1 MAQPSSPE
9 NIHDKPAADMV
20 EDVIERSQE
29 ALQAGAQATAELQE
43 ALQAG
48 AQATAELNEIRRRAD
63 EALDWRRQLQRHP
76 WFPIAAAMAASV
88 FFYVI
93 FARRR

>member
-9 NIHDKPAADMV
+9 NIRNKPAADMV
-20 EDVIERSQE
+20 EDVIGRSRE
-29 ALQAGAQATAELQE
+29 ALEAGAQATSELQE
-43 ALQAG
+43 ALAAG

-76 WFPIAAAMAASV
+76 WFPMAAALAASV
-88 FFYVI
+88 FLYVA